1 MFFFFNILFEIL
13 LFQNCFFSIFPTI
26 TYIDAVCT
34 ILLIILTLCALINK
48 SRKSALLKME
58 KKIII
63 FVLIFMFIGVVSTV
77 IYKIQPEK
85 TAVYKDA
92 FNIIKFPI
100 FYICTLILS
109 NGLDKKRLLTS
120 IAKRS
125 RIYIIIIFIFSIIN
139 IFFEIGM
146 NNDVRY
152 GLRSFKF
159 LFSHA
164 TYLVSSM
171 VIMLCVIIADQHKKG
186 DSIIIFESIVILI
199 LTFRNKAFVFILA
212 YLLGKQVMKH
222 LKNIKLKHILLLGI
236 FGILITYK
244 KIVEVASY
252 GLIAARPALYIV
264 GWELACNYFPL
275 GSGFGTFASYLSGTY
290 YSPIYEM
297 YSINYVTGLTSDM
310 YDYIADTFWPYI
322 YGQFGFIGLGLFIAI
337 IISIFISLK
346 RRYYLSQ
353 DNMLAALL
361 LFSYILIAST
371 AEAIFTDVTGIA
383 SFMALGTYLGENRMR
398 IKLEYNKNY
407 NNSINNA
414 IDTRRRR

>member
-171 VIMLCVIIADQHKKG
+171 VIMMCVILADQHKKG

-199 LTFRNKAFVFILA
+199 LSFRNKAFVFILA
-212 YLLGKQVMKH
+212 YLLGKQVMKY

-236 FGILITYK
+236 FGVLISYK

-322 YGQFGFIGLGLFIAI
+322 YGQFGFIGLGIFINI
-337 IISIFISLK
+337 LILIFISLK

-398 IKLEYNKNY
+398 IKLQITK
-407 NNSINNA
+407 I
-414 IDTRRRR
+414 IIIVLVML

>member
-1 MFFFFNILFEIL
+1 MK
-13 LFQNCFFSIFPTI
+13 
-26 TYIDAVCT
+26 Y
-34 ILLIILTLCALINK
+34 
-48 SRKSALLKME
+48 
-58 KKIII
+58 
-63 FVLIFMFIGVVSTV
+63 
-77 IYKIQPEK
+77 
-85 TAVYKDA
+85 
-92 FNIIKFPI
+92 
-100 FYICTLILS
+100 
-109 NGLDKKRLLTS
+109 
-120 IAKRS
+120 
-125 RIYIIIIFIFSIIN
+125 
-139 IFFEIGM
+139 
-146 NNDVRY
+146 
-152 GLRSFKF
+152 LR
-159 LFSHA
+159 
-164 TYLVSSM
+164 
-171 VIMLCVIIADQHKKG
+171 
-186 DSIIIFESIVILI
+186 
-199 LTFRNKAFVFILA
+199 
-212 YLLGKQVMKH
+212 
-222 LKNIKLKHILLLGI
+222 NIKLKHILLLGI
-236 FGILITYK
+236 FGVLISYK

-398 IKLEYNKNY
+398 TNKNY
-407 NNSINNA
+407 NNSISNA
-414 IDTRRRR
+414 IDTRRVR